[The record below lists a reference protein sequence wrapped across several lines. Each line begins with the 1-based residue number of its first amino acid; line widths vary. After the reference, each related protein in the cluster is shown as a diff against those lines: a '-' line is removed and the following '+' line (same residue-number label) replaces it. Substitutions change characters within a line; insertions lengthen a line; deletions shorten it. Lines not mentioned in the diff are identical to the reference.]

1 MNKRRTVFKIS
12 TKLSETCLFEILHIN
27 GSSIP
32 NVRFFVNFEK
42 QKLERNI
49 DITFDSKKY
58 I

>member
-12 TKLSETCLFEILHIN
+12 TKLSEMCLFQILHIK

-32 NVRFFVNFEK
+32 NVKFFVNFEK

-49 DITFDSKKY
+49 DYNF
-58 I
+58 